1 MTTQQI
7 GLVLIVAG
15 SCLFVFKR
23 WIAQKGAEIYSRFGI
38 NVTAEQYAKQV
49 QIVAIALFVLGMIGV
64 FSVVARTAFADTLT
78 GKVVKVA
85 DGDTITVLDNTNTQ
99 HRIRLI
105 LAAVAIGF
113 RFRNLSL

>member
-7 GLVLIVAG
+7 GLALIVAG

-38 NVTAEQYAKQV
+38 NVTAEQYARQV

-64 FSVVARTAFADTLT
+64 FS
-78 GKVVKVA
+78 
-85 DGDTITVLDNTNTQ
+85 
-99 HRIRLI
+99 
-105 LAAVAIGF
+105 AVANAAAQAPGGS
-113 RFRNLSL
+113 RSWSTPAESVAHALAV